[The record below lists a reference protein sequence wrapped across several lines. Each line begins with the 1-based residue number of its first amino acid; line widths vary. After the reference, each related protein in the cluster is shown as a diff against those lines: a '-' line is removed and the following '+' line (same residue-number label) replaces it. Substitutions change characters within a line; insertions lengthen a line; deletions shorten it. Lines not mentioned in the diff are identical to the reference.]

1 MDSIAELDE
10 SIIEGTIDEKAKFE
24 QLLSEH
30 GMSNRDIQ

>member
-10 SIIEGTIDEKAKFE
+10 SVIEGTINGKTKFE